1 MERQRRGRGL
11 GPPAIGDVIL
21 VAFPYS
27 DLSDFK
33 LRPALVIGKAE
44 FKNLILCQITSKPGT
59 SNSAIKLEDSDF
71 ESGSL
76 NRVSYARPDKIFT
89 AEPSI
94 IEKRVGKLSADS
106 RDKVRA
112 AVRAIFSVGNLN

>member
-1 MERQRRGRGL
+1 MERQGRGRGL
-11 GPPAIGDVIL
+11 GAPTVGDVVL
-21 VAFPYS
+21 VVFPYS

-33 LRPALVIGKAE
+33 LRPGLVIGKAE
-44 FKNLILCQITSKPGT
+44 FRNLILCQITSRQNT
-59 SNSAIKLEDSDF
+59 SKIAIKLEDSDF

-94 IEKRVGKLSADS
+94 IQKHVGTLSADS
-106 RDKVRA
+106 RTRVRA
-112 AVRAIFSVGNLN
+112 AARKLFE

>member
-11 GPPAIGDVIL
+11 GAPSVGDVVL

-27 DLSDFK
+27 DLSGLK
-33 LRPALVIGKAE
+33 LRPAVVVGQAE
-44 FKNLILCQITSKPGT
+44 FKNLILCQLTSQPR
-59 SNSAIKLEDSDF
+59 SSAIAIKIEDSDF
-71 ESGSL
+71 ENGNL

-94 IEKRVGKLSADS
+94 IEKPVGTLSVATC
-106 RDKVRA
+106 DKVRA
-112 AVRAIFSVGNLN
+112 GVRALFE

>member
-11 GPPAIGDVIL
+11 GAPAVGEIIL

-33 LRPALVIGKAE
+33 LRPAVVVGKAE
-44 FKNLILCQITSKPGT
+44 FNNLILCQITSKSGT
-59 SNSAIKLEDSDF
+59 SAIAIKIEDSDF
-71 ESGSL
+71 ENGSL
-76 NRVSYARPDKIFT
+76 NRVSYVRPDKIFT

-94 IEKRVGKLSADS
+94 IEKRVGILSTES
-106 RDKVRA
+106 HKKVRR
-112 AVRAIFSVGNLN
+112 AVRSIFE

>member
-1 MERQRRGRGL
+1 L
-11 GPPAIGDVIL
+11 GAPAIGDVIL

-27 DLSDFK
+27 DLSNVK

-44 FKNLILCQITSKPGT
+44 FNNLILCQITSKQGA
-59 SNSAIKLEDSDF
+59 SKIAIKLVDGDF
-71 ESGSL
+71 QNGSL

-94 IEKRVGKLSADS
+94 IEKHVGSLSDDS
-106 RDKVRA
+106 CGKVRS
-112 AVRAIFSVGNLN
+112 AVRAIFE